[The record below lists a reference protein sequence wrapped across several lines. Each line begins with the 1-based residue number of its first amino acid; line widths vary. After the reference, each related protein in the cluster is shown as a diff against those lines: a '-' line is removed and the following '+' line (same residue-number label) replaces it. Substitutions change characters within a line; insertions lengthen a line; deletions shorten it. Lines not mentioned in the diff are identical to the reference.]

1 MNTNTFS
8 IIVGVLLLIILII
21 ILAVV
26 IANSNNNNSGGE
38 CKTETSVIEECKDK
52 IETDDSQVLSAEFS
66 DKKKK
71 PASRKYKK

>member
-1 MNTNTFS
+1 MNSNTFS

-26 IANSNNNNSGGE
+26 IANSNNNDGGE
-38 CKTETSVIEECKDK
+38 CHTETSVIEECKKD
-52 IETDDSQVLSAEFS
+52 ESDDSKILTADFS

-71 PASRKYKK
+71 PVSRKYKK